1 MVINTDNLVSI
12 TEANQNFSRVARM
25 VDENG
30 AAVILKNNVPRYVLM
45 EFSQVEDEQ
54 QAKDED
60 ILEISKRLIAITPL
74 EFGARFSAFSRI
86 SIPPISSFNA
96 ENASLELLF
105 A

>member
-54 QAKDED
+54 QAKVED
-60 ILEISKRLIAITPL
+60 ILEISKRLISKNKQAYEVL
-74 EFGARFSAFSRI
+74 AK
-86 SIPPISSFNA
+86 
-96 ENASLELLF
+96 
-105 A
+105 

>member
-60 ILEISKRLIAITPL
+60 ILEISKRLIAKNKQAYEVL
-74 EFGARFSAFSRI
+74 DK
-86 SIPPISSFNA
+86 
-96 ENASLELLF
+96 
-105 A
+105 

>member
-25 VDENG
+25 VDKNG

-60 ILEISKRLIAITPL
+60 ILEISKRLIAKNKQAYEVL
-74 EFGARFSAFSRI
+74 AK
-86 SIPPISSFNA
+86 
-96 ENASLELLF
+96 
-105 A
+105 

>member
-12 TEANQNFSRVARM
+12 TEADQNFSRVARM

-60 ILEISKRLIAITPL
+60 ILEISKRLIAKNKQAYEVL
-74 EFGARFSAFSRI
+74 AK
-86 SIPPISSFNA
+86 
-96 ENASLELLF
+96 
-105 A
+105 

>member
-54 QAKDED
+54 QAKVED
-60 ILEISKRLIAITPL
+60 ILEISKRLIAKNKQAYEVL
-74 EFGARFSAFSRI
+74 AK
-86 SIPPISSFNA
+86 
-96 ENASLELLF
+96 
-105 A
+105 

>member
-30 AAVILKNNVPRYVLM
+30 AAVILKNNVPCYVLM

-60 ILEISKRLIAITPL
+60 ILEISKRLITKNKQAYEVL
-74 EFGARFSAFSRI
+74 AK
-86 SIPPISSFNA
+86 
-96 ENASLELLF
+96 
-105 A
+105 

>member
-54 QAKDED
+54 QAKDEE
-60 ILEISKRLIAITPL
+60 ILEISKRLIAKNKQAYEVL
-74 EFGARFSAFSRI
+74 AK
-86 SIPPISSFNA
+86 
-96 ENASLELLF
+96 
-105 A
+105 

>member
-60 ILEISKRLIAITPL
+60 ILEISKCLIVKNKQAYEVL
-74 EFGARFSAFSRI
+74 AK
-86 SIPPISSFNA
+86 
-96 ENASLELLF
+96 
-105 A
+105 